1 MTEQDKAVP
10 TPTTATSAERPTWVR
25 WQIVGLLMAYA
36 IMCHF
41 NRISISVAG
50 TDRIMEQYG
59 IGERT
64 MGFVYLAYL
73 LAYTLCMTPGGWF
86 IDRFGPRIALALMG
100 FGSAV
105 FVVLTGISGMV
116 FRSAEYAGAFLA
128 LLIVIRS
135 LTGVVSAPIHPAHA
149 RTVSFWIPFQD
160 RAWAN
165 GLVCC
170 AACLGIASTYVVFGF
185 LIDWFDR
192 LLVQTTMSGWSVA
205 FVVSGVA
212 TALLASAWT
221 VYAKDRP
228 ASHRSVN
235 PLERRLIEQSDP
247 ASLNGDD
254 PKSMPMAETNDALT
268 AAPPQ
273 IHGPRGIVSL
283 FRHRSLVLLTLSYAA
298 VGYFEYLFFYWLQHY
313 LKKVVGLDENES
325 RSYATVCALSM
336 GVGMFLG
343 GWLADRAQ
351 DHFGLR
357 RGRAVVPMAGMIIGA
372 LFLGLGLLTNEVWW
386 VVPCFALAMAAG
398 GACEGPCWNTA
409 VELGGR
415 RGGAAAGIFN
425 TGGNVLGAFSTV
437 ITPVVSNS
445 KYFNWQISFG
455 LGCVISLVGAL
466 LWLGIDPSERVAGSQ
481 SAKTSTP

>member
-1 MTEQDKAVP
+1 
-10 TPTTATSAERPTWVR
+10 
-25 WQIVGLLMAYA
+25 MAFA

-41 NRISISVAG
+41 NRISMSVAG
-50 TDRIMEQYG
+50 TDRIMKQYE
-59 IGERT
+59 IAEPT
-64 MGFVYLAYL
+64 MGAVYLAYL
-73 LAYTLCMTPGGWF
+73 LAYTLCMTPGGWI
-86 IDRFGPRIALALMG
+86 IDRFGPKFALALMG

-105 FVVLTGISGMV
+105 FVILTGLCGVLIQ
-116 FRSAEYAGAFLA
+116 SAEYVGTLLA

-135 LTGVVSAPIHPAHA
+135 LMGVVSAPMHPGHA

-192 LLVQTTMSGWSVA
+192 RPVTAGVSGWAMA
-205 FVVSGVA
+205 FIVSGLA
-212 TALLASAWT
+212 TAMVAGAWT
-221 VYAKDRP
+221 VYATDRP
-228 ASHRSVN
+228 ASHWAVN
-235 PLERRLIEQSDP
+235 AQERRLIEHAGP
-247 ASLNGDD
+247 CFANGDD
-254 PKSMPMAETNDALT
+254 PESFPSKT
-268 AAPPQ
+268 ATAK
-273 IHGPRGIVSL
+273 VSL
-283 FRHRSLVLLTLSYAA
+283 LRNRSLVLLTLSYAA

-313 LKKVVGLDENES
+313 LKKVVGQDEDHS
-325 RSYATVCALSM
+325 RFYATICTLSM
-336 GVGMFLG
+336 GGGMFLG
-343 GWLADRAQ
+343 GWLADRSQAR
-351 DHFGLR
+351 FGLR
-357 RGRAVVPMAGMIIGA
+357 RGRALVPMAGMILGA
-372 LFLGLGLLTNEVWW
+372 LFLGLGLLEKEAWW

-437 ITPVVSNS
+437 ITPLVSNS

-466 LWLGIDPSERVAGSQ
+466 LWLGIDPAERVADSQ
-481 SAKTSTP
+481 PVEPSIR

>member
-1 MTEQDKAVP
+1 MSEPGHAVP
-10 TPTTATSAERPTWVR
+10 TSTKESSAERPTWVR
-25 WQIVGLLMAYA
+25 WQIVGLLMAYVL
-36 IMCHF
+36 MCHF

-50 TDRIMEQYG
+50 TDRIMTQYG
-59 IGERT
+59 IGEKT

-86 IDRFGPRIALALMG
+86 IDRFGPKIALALMG
-100 FGSAV
+100 FASAV
-105 FVVLTGISGMV
+105 FVVLTGVAGMI
-116 FRSAEYAGAFLA
+116 FPSAAYAGALLTA
-128 LLIVIRS
+128 LLVIRS
-135 LTGVVSAPIHPAHA
+135 LTGIVSSPIHPAHA

-192 LLVQTTMSGWSVA
+192 QLMESTISGWSVA

-212 TALLASAWT
+212 TALLAGVWT
-221 VYAKDRP
+221 IYATDRP

-235 PLERRLIEQSDP
+235 ALERRLIEQSGP
-247 ASLNGDD
+247 SPVNGDD
-254 PKSMPMAETNDALT
+254 LKSMPLAE
-268 AAPPQ
+268 PPQ
-273 IHGPRGIVSL
+273 HFQTPVAVVSL
-283 FRHRSLVLLTLSYAA
+283 LRNRSLVLLTLSYAA

-313 LKKVVGLDENES
+313 FKKVVGLDENES
-325 RSYATVCALSM
+325 RSYATVCTLSM
-336 GVGMFLG
+336 GVGMFVG
-343 GWLADRAQ
+343 GWLADRSQ
-351 DHFGLR
+351 DRFGLR
-357 RGRAVVPMAGMIIGA
+357 RGRAVVPMASMMIGA

-437 ITPVVSNS
+437 ITPLVSTS
-445 KYFNWQISFG
+445 AYFNWQISFG
-455 LGCVISLVGAL
+455 LGCVISVLGAL
-466 LWLGIDPSERVAGSQ
+466 LWLGIDPEERVADGPPAEPS
-481 SAKTSTP
+481 ST